1 MPFYR
6 DLFVKPKT
14 KVEDY
19 QWHIVINCSLT
30 RSNLAMIQELPLSV
44 PAKWGAGFANQIH
57 KMPGL
62 AVALIVDSNV
72 DRIQQTI

>member
-19 QWHIVINCSLT
+19 QWHIVINCS
-30 RSNLAMIQELPLSV
+30 
-44 PAKWGAGFANQIH
+44 
-57 KMPGL
+57 
-62 AVALIVDSNV
+62 
-72 DRIQQTI
+72 